1 MKKNNL
7 IFSFA
12 PSQFLWTKFCKQKF
26 LELVASLFEFQ
37 DMLTKIPFLVLPFE
51 SGNCE
56 RKREKRENIE

>member
-26 LELVASLFEFQ
+26 LELVVSLFEFQ
-37 DMLTKIPFLVLPFE
+37 YMLTKIPFWSYPLNLETVNE
-51 SGNCE
+51 KG
-56 RKREKRENIE
+56 EKRENIE